1 MLELVLREE
10 FRGKRL
16 KDTQIQLRKS
26 DNTGAIQQPAA
37 SFLEITY
44 PSGDVLKSLRALSE
58 TQARPVVLMGHRG
71 RGKSHLMAVLHH
83 ALCDGA
89 AVQNWLSAWKQRLKN
104 DSLAQID
111 FPQGLHVISQSLHEG
126 TKKFL
131 WDVVFANHPRGEFYK
146 GKWTERKERSHFPP
160 KDLLVEMF
168 QETPTALL
176 FDEYQLWYD
185 GQPQS
190 SSQPHQTWAFN
201 FIQIL
206 SEIASEVP
214 GCLRLVVSVR
224 DGTTDAYQQIHRVN
238 PLKVDFS
245 GPSARQDRLRL
256 LLHRLFLNR
265 LQIPESEID
274 KLLKPHLDQY
284 LRLYEISADR
294 IEAERNNFREAWP
307 FSPPLMSLLE
317 DQVLVATDTQQTR
330 DLMIILAGLFKGGG
344 QDSAVITPANFNLMN
359 EDDEVAA
366 HIEAVAS
373 EQHRRLREVA
383 RRNQTAV
390 QSASPNWKTDLPQ
403 MEGILASLWLRSLAV
418 GNSGGAEP
426 RALQL
431 DVTRQHPLDENKF
444 VAQLEQIEEFSFNIH
459 RDGNR
464 LVFRDE
470 ENARTRLLSEA
481 RNDKLFS
488 DGSDFRELALQIRY
502 CLGGEEANGESIVV
516 PLERNWQTS
525 PWTGLAESLRP
536 ETWGERLPIIVL
548 PETPKDLGATLGP
561 WLKAHVS
568 AGRNRIRF
576 LIPRADLPS
585 LTADRDLLVK
595 ARAHLK
601 ATEWKSNPVYR
612 EFQKNYKA
620 ELQAIL
626 KERFDRF
633 AILDRWNFQQ
643 PELSQFSPEKLNE
656 QGSKIPQAIE
666 KSVRENLF
674 ELESFKALVLELAG
688 QNQTVAKLLSD
699 LRDPRPNFQPCIPW
713 LGEAQLK
720 DRLVRICASGAISL
734 NLRET
739 ETLQRKSS
747 ENSDEAWNRMKGR
760 LGTGKDLETT
770 RIQLPQ
776 ALATSQ
782 AVQPAL
788 GGANLI
794 SQDTAPAY
802 TPQPASPV
810 PSSPFAAT
818 AVVVPEQVRLQAA
831 STAPLNLVGRLESWG
846 VGPATRVRKVRLEID
861 WESANGS
868 QLADLIKKLPDGLRC
883 SLELD
888 SEA

>member
-1 MLELVLREE
+1 MLDLTLREE

-16 KDTQIQLRKS
+16 KDTQIQLRKA
-26 DNTGAIQQPAA
+26 DNTGAIQQSAA

-44 PSGDVLKSLRALSE
+44 PSGDVLKSLRALAE
-58 TQARPVVLMGHRG
+58 AQARPVVLMGHRG

-83 ALCDGA
+83 ALSDGV
-89 AVQNWLSAWKQRLKN
+89 AVQSWLSGWKQRLN
-104 DSLAQID
+104 QEGLDQIH
-111 FPQGLHVISQSLHEG
+111 FPKGLHVISESLHEG
-126 TKKFL
+126 TRKFL
-131 WDVVFANHPRGEFYK
+131 WDVLFAKHPKGEFFK
-146 GKWTERKERSHFPP
+146 GKWTERKEKSHFPP
-160 KDLLVEMF
+160 KDLLIEMF

-190 SSQPHQTWAFN
+190 PSQPHQTWAYT
-201 FIQIL
+201 FIQNL
-206 SEIASEVP
+206 SEIANELP
-214 GCLRLVVSVR
+214 ACLRLVVSVR

-265 LQIPESEID
+265 LHIADSEIQ
-274 KLLKPHLDQY
+274 KLLKPHLEQY
-284 LRLYEISADR
+284 IRLYEIPADR
-294 IEAERNNFREAWP
+294 AEIERSLFCEAWP

-330 DLMIILAGLFKGGG
+330 DLMIILAGLFKKGG
-344 QDSAVITPANFNLMN
+344 QDSAVITPANFNLMD
-359 EDDEVAA
+359 EEDEVAG

-383 RRNQTAV
+383 RRNLTAV
-390 QSASPNWKTDLPQ
+390 QAAAPGWKSDLPQ
-403 MEGILASLWLRSLAV
+403 LEGILTSLWLRSLAV
-418 GNSGGAEP
+418 GNTGGAEP

-444 VAQLEQIEEFSFNIH
+444 LAQLEQIEEFSFNIH

-488 DGSDFRELALQIRY
+488 DGSDFRELATQIRY
-502 CLGGEEANGESIVV
+502 CLGGEDAGESIIV
-516 PLERNWQTS
+516 PLERNWQNA
-525 PWTGLAESLRP
+525 PWTGLAETLRP
-536 ETWGERLPIIVL
+536 EIWGERIPVIVL
-548 PETPKDLGATLGP
+548 PEAPKDLGAALGP
-561 WLKAHVS
+561 WLKTHVPS
-568 AGRNRIRF
+568 GRNRLRF
-576 LIPRADLPS
+576 LIPRGDLPN

-601 ATEWKSNPVYR
+601 ATEWKNNPVYK
-612 EFQKNYKA
+612 EFQKTYKA
-620 ELQAIL
+620 ELQSLL

-633 AILDRWNFQQ
+633 VILDRWNFQQ
-643 PELSQFSPEKLNE
+643 PELSQFSMEKLQE

-674 ELESFKALVLELAG
+674 ELESFKELVMELAS
-688 QNQTVAKLLSD
+688 QNQTVARLLSD
-699 LRDPRPNFQPCIPW
+699 LRDPRPNFQACIPW
-713 LGEAQLK
+713 IGEAQLK
-720 DRLVRICASGAISL
+720 DRLVRICASGSISL

-739 ETLQRKSS
+739 ETLQRKAS
-747 ENSDEAWNRMKGR
+747 ESSDEAWNRMKGR
-760 LGTGKDLETT
+760 LGTGKDLDAT

-776 ALATSQ
+776 ALTNSQ

-794 SQDTAPAY
+794 GQDPPPDY
-802 TPQPASPV
+802 VPLPVTPLPV
-810 PSSPFAAT
+810 SPFATTAAT
-818 AVVVPEQVRLQAA
+818 TPAQIRRQAPL
-831 STAPLNLVGRLESWG
+831 TAPLNLVGRLESWG
-846 VGPATRVRKVRLEID
+846 VGAATRVRKVRLEID

-868 QLADLIKKLPDGLRC
+868 QLADLLKKLPDGLRC

>member
-1 MLELVLREE
+1 MLDLALREE
-10 FRGKRL
+10 FKGRRL
-16 KDTQIQLRKS
+16 KDTQIQLRKA

-37 SFLEITY
+37 NFLEITY
-44 PSGDVLKSLRALSE
+44 PSGDVLKALRSLAES
-58 TQARPVVLMGHRG
+58 QARPVVLMGHRG

-83 ALCDGA
+83 ALNDGA
-89 AVQNWLSAWKQRLKN
+89 AVQSWLSTWKQRLKS
-104 DSLAQID
+104 DKLSEID

-126 TKKFL
+126 TKKYL
-131 WDVVFANHPRGEFYK
+131 WEFVFTSHPRGDFYK
-146 GKWTERKERSHFPP
+146 GKWMERKERANFPP
-160 KDLLVEMF
+160 KDLLIEMF

-176 FDEYQLWYD
+176 LDEYQLWFD

-190 SSQPHQTWAFN
+190 ASQPHQTWAYN

-206 SEIASEVP
+206 SEIASELP

-245 GPSARQDRLRL
+245 SPGARQDRLRL
-256 LLHRLFLNR
+256 LLHRLFVNR
-265 LQIPESEID
+265 LQISDTDID
-274 KLLKPHLDQY
+274 KLLKPHLEQY
-284 LRLYEISADR
+284 LRLYDIAADQ
-294 IEAERNNFREAWP
+294 IETERDLFREAWP

-330 DLMIILAGLFKGGG
+330 DLMIILAGLFKGS

-383 RRNQTAV
+383 RRNLSAV
-390 QSASPNWKTDLPQ
+390 QSANSGWKNDIPQ
-403 MEGILASLWLRSLAV
+403 LEGILASLWLRSLAV
-418 GNSGGAEP
+418 GNTGGAEP

-444 VAQLEQIEEFSFNIH
+444 LAQLEQIEEFSFNIH

-502 CLGGEEANGESIVV
+502 CLGGEESAGESIIV
-516 PLERNWQTS
+516 PLERNWQSS
-525 PWTGLAESLRP
+525 PWSGLAEAHRP
-536 ETWGERLPIIVL
+536 ETWGERMPLIVL
-548 PETPKDLGATLGP
+548 PESPKELGAVLGP

-576 LIPRADLPS
+576 LIPRSDLPN

-601 ATEWKSNPVYR
+601 ATEWKNNPVYK
-612 EFQKNYKA
+612 EFQKKYKA
-620 ELQAIL
+620 DLQSLL

-633 AILDRWNFQQ
+633 AVLERWNFQQ
-643 PELSQFSPEKLNE
+643 PEQSQFSTVKLVE
-656 QGSKIPQAIE
+656 QGTKIPPAIE

-674 ELESFKALVLELAG
+674 EMESFEELVLELAA
-688 QNQTVAKLLSD
+688 QNQTVHKLLSD

-720 DRLVRICASGAISL
+720 DRLARVCAAGTISL

-739 ETLQRKSS
+739 ETLQRKAS
-747 ENSDEAWNRMKGR
+747 ESTEEAWNRMKGR

-770 RIQLPQ
+770 RIQMPQ
-776 ALATSQ
+776 GLTSSQ

-788 GGANLI
+788 GGANLVH
-794 SQDTAPAY
+794 QDPPPPY
-802 TPQPASPV
+802 LPQPATTT
-810 PSSPFAAT
+810 PSSPFANT
-818 AVVVPEQVRLQAA
+818 AVATSQQIRRQAG
-831 STAPLNLVGRLESWG
+831 STAPLNLMGRLESWG

-861 WESANGS
+861 WDSANGS
-868 QLADLIKKLPDGLRC
+868 QLTDLLAKLPDGLRC